1 MRKAFILLCLIGF
14 VMGLHI
20 HLDIAD
26 DLWEIP
32 ANYTIQDGSGKYLA
46 SCLGCSPSERNVPL
60 LKEGDP
66 STDLSL
72 IWTIQSIPLNTFY
85 IWIKD
90 QEGLYLLAPDKP

>member
-14 VMGLHI
+14 VLGLHL
-20 HLDIAD
+20 HLGIAG

-46 SCLGCSPSERNVPL
+46 SCLGCSPSDRNVPL

-72 IWTIQSIPLNTFY
+72 IWTIQSIPKYFSYL
-85 IWIKD
+85 WIKD
-90 QEGLYLLAPDKP
+90 QEGLYLLSLDIS